1 VVDTNVLVGALLSAS
16 GHNRDVL
23 RACFEGRVQPIIGE
37 ALFLEYEDI
46 RKRLTK
52 CRVDGLLE
60 LWWLKRRSGS
70 ESGSSPCCG
79 RIFADT
85 LKRKVGQT
93 G

>member
-1 VVDTNVLVGALLSAS
+1 MSDKDVMMQVDKMSAQEK
-16 GHNRDVL
+16 
-23 RACFEGRVQPIIGE
+23 AM
-37 ALFLEYEDI
+37 LFDS
-46 RKRLTK
+46 KRLTK

-85 LKRKVGQT
+85 LKRKVSQT